1 MACDLEASGLALWLT
16 AACGGSSQKE
26 QAPEKESAEQENA
39 QKGEE
44 KTTSGP
50 FEGEHENLQSGDTAV
65 WREGLELTISEIH
78 LAPNQSH
85 QSAQKS
91 RESQEKRGKEAKKSP
106 AEEGPEQLGVFSL
119 TVTNNEQIP
128 VRLNGSLPCEALNP
142 NGVSVPPA
150 EASPRSKA
158 RRQKLDP

>member
-1 MACDLEASGLALWLT
+1 M
-16 AACGGSSQKE
+16 
-26 QAPEKESAEQENA
+26 
-39 QKGEE
+39 
-44 KTTSGP
+44 
-50 FEGEHENLQSGDTAV
+50 
-65 WREGLELTISEIH
+65 TISDLH
-78 LAPNQSH
+78 LAPNKSR

-142 NGVSVPPA
+142 NGVSVTLSGGIA
-150 EASPRSKA
+150 EEQSETAKLGPSSSIWSQAKPERAYTATHHRRRARLSKSYAPTRRSRGASRT
-158 RRQKLDP
+158 